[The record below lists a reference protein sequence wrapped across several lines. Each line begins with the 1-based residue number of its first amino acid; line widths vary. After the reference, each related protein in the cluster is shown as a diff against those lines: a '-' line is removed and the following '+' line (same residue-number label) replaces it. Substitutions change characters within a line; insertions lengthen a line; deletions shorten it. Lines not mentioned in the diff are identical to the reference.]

1 MAAASIITYGG
12 VAAIVLTLT
21 IASIVVPIAINRDWQ
36 VLASVM
42 AVLYAVALFLLI
54 ASYKSTF
61 GINIEKMDEWAKSA
75 HDSFSRQFKTTHGYE
90 EWS

>member
-1 MAAASIITYGG
+1 MA
-12 VAAIVLTLT
+12 
-21 IASIVVPIAINRDWQ
+21 VVYAIAI
-36 VLASVM
+36 
-42 AVLYAVALFLLI
+42 FLLV

-75 HDSFSRQFKTTHGYE
+75 ARLFLRPIQDNARLE

>member
-1 MAAASIITYGG
+1 
-12 VAAIVLTLT
+12 
-21 IASIVVPIAINRDWQ
+21 
-36 VLASVM
+36 M
-42 AVLYAVALFLLI
+42 AVVDAVVLFLFF

-75 HDSFSRQFKTTHGYE
+75 HETFSSQFKTTHGYE